1 MPLITVMSHPTTAGV
16 LASFASLGDVTIA
29 EPGALIAF
37 TGPRVVQQTTREK
50 LPDDFGLAEQNLRF
64 GHIDAIVPRPRA
76 ARVPRARAEA
86 LPMSERDQEVNL
98 RQRLSGLSRL
108 PLLRG
113 ARVDGEAKRLE
124 EQLERLQQDTSDE
137 AIWRSVELA
146 RHPERPY
153 TLDYVERFVDDW
165 VELHGDRGRADDGA
179 LVTGLG
185 KIDGRTI
192 ALVGHQKG
200 RDVKERLDRQFGMAY
215 PEGYHKAMRIMEIAE
230 RFQFPVVSLVDTP
243 GAYPGVAAEQHGQGG
258 AIARSQAEMA
268 RLTVPTV
275 ACIIGEGGSGGAVAI
290 AVSDRVL
297 MQENAIYSVITP
309 EGCAAILWRDA
320 GEAKKAAAAF
330 KPDALHCLDLG
341 VIDGI
346 VAEPPGGA
354 QTDYD
359 GCRPLPEGGAR
370 RGARGAGRDAG
381 RGAPPPP
388 PREVPRHGRLRL
400 GDSGGFPHHPQGFQ
414 RGTISLQTRRGP
426 HESGPRA
433 PNPPS
438 GSQALGAS
446 FPCRRR

>member
-1 MPLITVMSHPTTAGV
+1 V
-16 LASFASLGDVTIA
+16 
-29 EPGALIAF
+29 
-37 TGPRVVQQTTREK
+37 
-50 LPDDFGLAEQNLRF
+50 
-64 GHIDAIVPRPRA
+64 
-76 ARVPRARAEA
+76 
-86 LPMSERDQEVNL
+86 SERDQEVNL

-124 EQLERLQQDTSDE
+124 EQLERLTADSSDE
-137 AIWRSVELA
+137 TIWHSVELA
-146 RHPERPY
+146 RHPDRPY
-153 TLDYVERFVDDW
+153 TLDYVSRMVDDW

-185 KIDGRTI
+185 KLDGRTI

-215 PEGYHKAMRIMEIAE
+215 PEGYHKAMRVMELAE
-230 RFQFPVVSLVDTP
+230 RFQFPVISLVDTP

-258 AIARSQAEMA
+258 AIARSQAEMV

-346 VAEPPGGA
+346 VPEPPGGA

-359 GCRPLPEGGAR
+359 AAAR
-370 RGARGAGRDAG
+370 FLK
-381 RGAPPPP
+381 
-388 PREVPRHGRLRL
+388 E
-400 GDSGGFPHHPQGFQ
+400 
-414 RGTISLQTRRGP
+414 
-426 HESGPRA
+426 
-433 PNPPS
+433 
-438 GSQALGAS
+438 ALVEALEELEDTPGEEL
-446 FPCRRR
+446 RRRRRAKFRGMGVFA

>member
-1 MPLITVMSHPTTAGV
+1 
-16 LASFASLGDVTIA
+16 
-29 EPGALIAF
+29 
-37 TGPRVVQQTTREK
+37 
-50 LPDDFGLAEQNLRF
+50 
-64 GHIDAIVPRPRA
+64 
-76 ARVPRARAEA
+76 
-86 LPMSERDQEVNL
+86 MSERDQEVNL

-137 AIWRSVELA
+137 AIWLSVELA

-192 ALVGHQKG
+192 VLVGHQKG

-230 RFQFPVVSLVDTP
+230 RFQFPVISLVDTP

-258 AIARSQAEMA
+258 AIARSQAEMS

-354 QTDYD
+354 QTDY
-359 GCRPLPEGGAR
+359 EAAAR
-370 RGARGAGRDAG
+370 FLKA
-381 RGAPPPP
+381 
-388 PREVPRHGRLRL
+388 
-400 GDSGGFPHHPQGFQ
+400 
-414 RGTISLQTRRGP
+414 
-426 HESGPRA
+426 
-433 PNPPS
+433 
-438 GSQALGAS
+438 ALVEALEELDETPGEEL
-446 FPCRRR
+446 RRRRRAKFRGMGVFA